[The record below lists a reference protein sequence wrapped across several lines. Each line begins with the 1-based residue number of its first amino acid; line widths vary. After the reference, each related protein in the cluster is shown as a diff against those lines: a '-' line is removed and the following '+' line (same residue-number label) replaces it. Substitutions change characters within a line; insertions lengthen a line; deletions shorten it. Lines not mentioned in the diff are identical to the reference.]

1 VSRAVDHATG
11 RASQKQQAHER
22 GKPVECPSLASR
34 PLCAGFIAI
43 WNNIALSEVTHNPL
57 LCAKS
62 DIAVLFDSAHN
73 MSGVDR
79 MSDLARTPQQIGNL
93 IRRARKKNDL
103 SQTELA
109 SRAGVR
115 QETISLI
122 ETGNPA
128 AKLQTIL
135 AVLAALNLELRV
147 TPRSKSTAADIEHI
161 F

>member
-1 VSRAVDHATG
+1 
-11 RASQKQQAHER
+11 
-22 GKPVECPSLASR
+22 
-34 PLCAGFIAI
+34 
-43 WNNIALSEVTHNPL
+43 
-57 LCAKS
+57 
-62 DIAVLFDSAHN
+62 
-73 MSGVDR
+73 

-103 SQTELA
+103 NQTELA

-147 TPRSKSTAADIEHI
+147 TPRSKSTATDIEHI